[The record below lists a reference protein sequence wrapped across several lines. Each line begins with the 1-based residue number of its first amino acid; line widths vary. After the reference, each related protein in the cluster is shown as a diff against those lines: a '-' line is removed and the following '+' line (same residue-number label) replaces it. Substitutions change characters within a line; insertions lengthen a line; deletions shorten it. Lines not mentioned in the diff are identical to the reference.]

1 VHSLAEAAKRP
12 LASIAAMP
20 GRTSSIA
27 IAAVIAALG
36 LAGCGGDDDPEPSIP
51 VDSASTLVSTLQ
63 RVQDNVD
70 VGSCLVAE
78 REVQQ
83 FQSEVDALPSD
94 VNQEVIEALQRGSQ
108 NLIGLLEED
117 CEDEPETTTEE
128 TTTETTTNEPE
139 TTTEETTTEE
149 TTQPTEPTTETQPTT
164 TTTTEPPPD
173 VDGGIGPPG
182 DGL

>member
-1 VHSLAEAAKRP
+1 MHSLAEAAKRP
-12 LASIAAMP
+12 LATIAAMA

-27 IAAVIAALG
+27 IASVIAALV
-36 LAGCGGDDDPEPSIP
+36 LAGCGGDDEPEPSIP

-83 FQSEVDALPSD
+83 FQSELDGLPSG
-94 VNQEVIEALQRGSQ
+94 VNQDVIEALQRGSQ

-128 TTTETTTNEPE
+128 TTPEVTTTETTTNEPTTTDE
-139 TTTEETTTEE
+139 TT
-149 TTQPTEPTTETQPTT
+149 TTQPTEPTTPTQP

>member
-1 VHSLAEAAKRP
+1 MA
-12 LASIAAMP
+12 

-27 IAAVIAALG
+27 IASVIAALV
-36 LAGCGGDDDPEPSIP
+36 LAGCGGDDEPEPSIP

-83 FQSEVDALPSD
+83 FQSELDGLPSG
-94 VNQEVIEALQRGSQ
+94 VNQDVIEALQRGSQ

-128 TTTETTTNEPE
+128 TTTEETTTETTTNEPTTTDE
-139 TTTEETTTEE
+139 TT
-149 TTQPTEPTTETQPTT
+149 TTQPTEPTTPTQP

>member
-1 VHSLAEAAKRP
+1 MHSLAEAAKRP
-12 LASIAAMP
+12 LATIAAMA

-27 IAAVIAALG
+27 IASVIAALV
-36 LAGCGGDDDPEPSIP
+36 LAGCGGDDEPEPSIP

-83 FQSEVDALPSD
+83 FQSELDGLPSG
-94 VNQEVIEALQRGSQ
+94 VNQDVIEALQRGSQ

-128 TTTETTTNEPE
+128 TTTEETTTETTTNEPTTTDE
-139 TTTEETTTEE
+139 TT
-149 TTQPTEPTTETQPTT
+149 TTQPTEPTTPTQP

>member
-1 VHSLAEAAKRP
+1 MHSLAEAAKRP
-12 LASIAAMP
+12 IATIAAMA

-27 IAAVIAALG
+27 IASVIAALV
-36 LAGCGGDDDPEPSIP
+36 LAGCGGDDEPEPSIP

-83 FQSEVDALPSD
+83 FQSELDGLPSG
-94 VNQEVIEALQRGSQ
+94 VNQDVIEALQRGSQ

-128 TTTETTTNEPE
+128 TTTEETTTETTTNEPTTTDE
-139 TTTEETTTEE
+139 TT
-149 TTQPTEPTTETQPTT
+149 TTQPTEPTTPTQP